1 LDEFSEGAIIHQI
14 RQRYKNDDIYTYIGN
29 ILIAV
34 NPFKQL
40 GIYGN
45 TTLQKY
51 FGKNTSALDPHVFA
65 VANITY
71 QSLLREKIDQSII
84 ISGESGSGKTETTKL
99 VLQFLSDVAGSK
111 TGVEQQIMLSNPILE
126 AFGNAKT
133 SRNNNSSRFG
143 KWMEILFNNT
153 GHIVGCKIVNYLLE
167 KSRVVQQAKGE
178 RNYHFFYQLCA
189 GSSAADKVQ
198 FKIWNADRYSYLNKT
213 GTFYIEGVNDS
224 NDYAEVIDALQK
236 LQFTSDDIENIVAVV
251 ASILHLG
258 NIVLAPNSGDGDS
271 SSISNPD
278 QLKIVSNIIQVSP
291 EALENAICFRTLM
304 VRNETQIISL
314 NPEQAT
320 DTRDSLS
327 KAMYGNLF
335 DWIIKR
341 INQFLYSSADDSK
354 FSIGVLDIFGF
365 EVFEK
370 NSFEQFC
377 INFANEKLQAL
388 FNDYVFRMECAE
400 YEQEGVT
407 FPGTGFVDNTQ
418 TLLLISGI
426 IDK

>member
-1 LDEFSEGAIIHQI
+1 
-14 RQRYKNDDIYTYIGN
+14 
-29 ILIAV
+29 V
-34 NPFKQL
+34 NPFKHL
-40 GIYGN
+40 GIYGHSV
-45 TTLQKY
+45 LQKY
-51 FGKNTSALDPHVFA
+51 FGKNNSTSALDPHVFA
-65 VANITY
+65 VANTTY
-71 QSLLREKIDQSII
+71 QSLLQEKIDQSII

-111 TGVEQQIMLSNPILE
+111 NGVEQQIMLSNPILE

-143 KWMEILFNNT
+143 KWMEIMFNST
-153 GHIVGCKIVNYLLE
+153 GHIIGCKIVNYLLE

-189 GSSAADKVQ
+189 GSSASDKVQ
-198 FKIWNADRYSYLNKT
+198 FKIWNAERYNYLSRT
-213 GTFYIEGVNDS
+213 GTFSIEGVHDG
-224 NDYAEVIDALQK
+224 NDYAEVISALEK
-236 LQFTSDDIENIVAVV
+236 LKFSSDDIQNIVAVV

-258 NIVLAPNSGDGDS
+258 NISLVPNQDDPDA
-271 SSISNPD
+271 SSISNHD
-278 QLKIVSNIIQVSP
+278 QLRIVSNIMQVSP
-291 EALENAICFRTLM
+291 ESLENAICYRTLL
-304 VRNETQIISL
+304 VRNESQIIRL
-314 NPEQAT
+314 NPEQAA

-327 KAMYGNLF
+327 KAIYGNLF

-341 INQFLYSSADDSK
+341 INQFLFSSVEDSR

-407 FPGTGFVDNTQ
+407 FPGTGFIDNTQ